1 LRPLIAEFFGIV
13 VLMIIGPGTAI
24 LASNSM
30 GTLGVALGMIHL
42 ATIPVDNTSV
52 NPARSLGTA
61 VFGGSD
67 AMGQL
72 WVFIV
77 FPLVGAAVGYGIWS
91 LVFDE
96 TTLPAETA

>member
-1 LRPLIAEFFGIV
+1 
-13 VLMIIGPGTAI
+13 
-24 LASNSM
+24 
-30 GTLGVALGMIHL
+30 
-42 ATIPVDNTSV
+42 
-52 NPARSLGTA
+52 
-61 VFGGSD
+61 
-67 AMGQL
+67 MGQL